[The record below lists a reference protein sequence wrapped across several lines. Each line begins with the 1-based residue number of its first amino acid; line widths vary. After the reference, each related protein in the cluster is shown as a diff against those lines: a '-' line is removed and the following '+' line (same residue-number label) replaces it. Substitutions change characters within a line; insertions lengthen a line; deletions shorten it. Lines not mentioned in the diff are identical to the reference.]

1 MVLLLCTSDVN
12 INKFYQHYY
21 VVITIQK
28 HPLLNREKNWQL
40 LTKKWMRKSKYE
52 VQSSVSRGNI
62 QNMLEHIR

>member
-1 MVLLLCTSDVN
+1 MVLLLCIADVSN
-12 INKFYQHYY
+12 NKFHQHYCA
-21 VVITIQK
+21 VITIQK

-40 LTKKWMRKSKYE
+40 LTKKWMRKSTYG